1 MNSTFR
7 SLALLVALA
16 ATGCGGGS
24 PDMDGLEPKA
34 AEILRAACERL
45 AAANTLTLTSTEAL
59 ERVQPS
65 GEKKL
70 VELTREM
77 VIRRPNGFWIALKG
91 AEKDAS
97 VWYDGS
103 KLTVFQPKTK
113 LYAQAAV
120 PPSLDE
126 VVDFLADRV
135 PLNLPLADLIFSD
148 PYAAYIGP
156 ETTGR
161 WVGLEDVD
169 GTQTH
174 HLAFSDPAID
184 FEIWIEE
191 GGQGL
196 PKKLVLTYTGDESVP
211 TSTIV
216 FDSWEI
222 DAAVGDARFS
232 FKPPAD
238 STRIQFAGQRQSQ
251 SSGS

>member
-1 MNSTFR
+1 VNSTLR
-7 SLALLVALA
+7 SLALLTALA
-16 ATGCGGGS
+16 AAGCGGGS

-34 AEILRAACERL
+34 AEILREACDRL
-45 AAANTLTLTSTEAL
+45 ASAKTLTLTSTEAL
-59 ERVQPS
+59 ERVLPS

-77 VIRRPNGFWIALKG
+77 VIRRPNGFWIALET
-91 AEKDAS
+91 AERKAS

-103 KLTVFQPKTK
+103 QLTVYQPKTK
-113 LYAQAAV
+113 FYAQAAV

-135 PLNLPLADLIFSD
+135 PLNLPIADLFFSD
-148 PYAAYIGP
+148 PYAAYIGS

-169 GTQTH
+169 GTQTN
-174 HLAFSDPAID
+174 HLAFSDPALD
-184 FEIWIEE
+184 FEIWIEA

-196 PKKLVLTYTGDESVP
+196 PKKLVLSYTGDEAVP

-216 FDSWEI
+216 FDSWKL

-232 FKPPAD
+232 FQPPAG
-238 STRIQFAGQRQSQ
+238 SSRIQFAGQRQSQ